1 MESSVKEL
9 SKLDKDKCIGT
20 IMTWDNVVELFPDCW
35 AVFKNPEMD
44 YDDIVKGEV
53 VRIMTDEEAEDDIHK
68 YIKPNLVFRRTTEG
82 NIGGYI
88 NGRIVKKK

>member
-1 MESSVKEL
+1 
-9 SKLDKDKCIGT
+9 
-20 IMTWDNVVELFPDCW
+20 
-35 AVFKNPEMD
+35 
-44 YDDIVKGEV
+44 
-53 VRIMTDEEAEDDIHK
+53 MTDEEAEDDIHK